1 MSYENCG
8 SAHQIEELDHEFD
21 NSALDLNKL
30 LDQALSRKHAKH
42 DYEDPII
49 HHFSRYNSHHLIRLH
64 AADKSFNSYEGG
76 SVAELTAVE
85 IHRGKRSTSNVS

>member
-8 SAHQIEELDHEFD
+8 SAHQIDELDLEFD
-21 NSALDLNKL
+21 DSAVNLNKL

-42 DYEDPII
+42 DYEDPMRNQY
-49 HHFSRYNSHHLIRLH
+49 SRYNSNNLLRLH

-76 SVAELTAVE
+76 SVAELTNVE
-85 IHRGKRSTSNVS
+85 VHRGTEINC